1 MGIIYKIISPSNKI
15 YIGQTINNFE
25 ERIRCHKKKST
36 NCTLLKRAI
45 DKYGIKMVYE
55 VVETIPDELLDER
68 EIYWIKY
75 YNSLAPNGYNCSTG
89 GNNKKELSDLLKD
102 NISKGLRNN
111 KINRDG
117 YLGYTVKRKTGYVP
131 VIKSKSKCVYLSRG
145 AFNTEEEAIE
155 VLKEYTRD
163 PENFIKPDGTNKKR
177 EKREGC
183 VFKVYNKWKVMY
195 KHKYIGLFETRKQA
209 EEHLC
214 VILNK

>member
-1 MGIIYKIISPSNKI
+1 MGIIYKITSPSNKV
-15 YIGQTINNFE
+15 YIGQTIHTLE
-25 ERIRCHKKKST
+25 KRIKGHKKISS

-45 DKYGIKMVYE
+45 DKYRDEMKYE
-55 VVETIPDELLDER
+55 IIEEVSNELLDER

-75 YNSLAPNGYNCSTG
+75 YNSLAPSGYNCSAG

-117 YLGYTVKRKTGYVP
+117 YLGYVRKKSNGYIPAIIV
-131 VIKSKSKCVYLSRG
+131 KSKCIHLSRG

-155 VLKEYTRD
+155 VLKEYTKD

-177 EKREGC
+177 EGC
-183 VFKVYNKWKVMY
+183 VYKVLNKWALKY
-195 KHKYIGLFETRKQA
+195 KRKYIGIFITKEQA
-209 EEHLC
+209 EEHLRA
-214 VILNK
+214 ILNK

>member
-1 MGIIYKIISPSNKI
+1 MGIIYKITSPSNKV
-15 YIGQTINNFE
+15 YIGQTIHTLE
-25 ERIRCHKKKST
+25 ERIKGHKKKST

-102 NISKGLRNN
+102 NISKGLKNN

-117 YLGYTVKRKTGYVP
+117 YIGYIHKNLNAYSPRTSIKNKTV
-131 VIKSKSKCVYLSRG
+131 CLSNG
-145 AFNTEEEAIE
+145 TFNTEEEAIE

-177 EKREGC
+177 LTGGIHKNG
-183 VFKVYNKWKVMY
+183 NKWRITLRNKW
-195 KHKYIGLFETRKQA
+195 IGSFTTKEQA
-209 EEHLC
+209 EEHLR